1 MPQASAEESP
11 VGPLERGLLVLRAL
25 GRAPGGRL
33 AATALVRGTGL
44 ARSPVDRI
52 VGTLL
57 RLGYVREEDRD
68 IVLAPPLLALGG
80 AYLRGTPAR
89 LDPLAARLAGALDES
104 VSLAVPDREAVRFVA
119 QHTRRRALS
128 VSFRV
133 GDALPADRCAP
144 GALFAGDWP
153 RQRYAAWEASPA
165 GPEEFAA
172 LPDADRARVSA
183 EELRGRAEA
192 ARERGWAL
200 DDQLIEPGLVAL
212 AVPVRDGGGRV
223 AAALSAVSHTS
234 RHSPALLR
242 ETALAPLR
250 ETAAAMEAALA
261 APVEEVPV
269 PPVPAA
275 DPTAE
280 AKRELGPGY
289 LQSLARGL
297 AVLASLGGAPGGMSL
312 AAVARATDLPRATAR
327 RSLLTLEQLGYVAS
341 RDGLFTPL
349 PQVLALGHAPL
360 SRLSVGELA
369 QPHLAA
375 LVSELKESASLAV
388 LDGGDIRYV
397 ARVAASR
404 IMSVT
409 ITLGTRFPAHATS
422 MGRVLLAG
430 LTPDERERRLAAY
443 PPRPLTPRTVTEPE
457 EVRRILD
464 EVARDGYALVDQ
476 ELEEG
481 LRSVAAPVRAADG
494 RVVAAVNVSLHA
506 GRTSATEA
514 LTTVLPALR
523 ATAERIT
530 ADVRATGATEG

>member
-57 RLGYVREEDRD
+57 RLGYVREEDRA

-165 GPEEFAA
+165 GPEEFPA

-183 EELRGRAEA
+183 EELRARAEA

-212 AVPVRDGGGRV
+212 AVPVRDGADASPPRSAPSATR
-223 AAALSAVSHTS
+223 AAT
-234 RHSPALLR
+234 
-242 ETALAPLR
+242 
-250 ETAAAMEAALA
+250 
-261 APVEEVPV
+261 
-269 PPVPAA
+269 PP
-275 DPTAE
+275 
-280 AKRELGPGY
+280 RCC
-289 LQSLARGL
+289 
-297 AVLASLGGAPGGMSL
+297 
-312 AAVARATDLPRATAR
+312 AR
-327 RSLLTLEQLGYVAS
+327 RLSL
-341 RDGLFTPL
+341 RC
-349 PQVLALGHAPL
+349 
-360 SRLSVGELA
+360 
-369 QPHLAA
+369 
-375 LVSELKESASLAV
+375 
-388 LDGGDIRYV
+388 
-397 ARVAASR
+397 ARR
-404 IMSVT
+404 
-409 ITLGTRFPAHATS
+409 
-422 MGRVLLAG
+422 
-430 LTPDERERRLAAY
+430 
-443 PPRPLTPRTVTEPE
+443 PPRWRPRS
-457 EVRRILD
+457 RR
-464 EVARDGYALVDQ
+464 R
-476 ELEEG
+476 
-481 LRSVAAPVRAADG
+481 
-494 RVVAAVNVSLHA
+494 
-506 GRTSATEA
+506 
-514 LTTVLPALR
+514 
-523 ATAERIT
+523 
-530 ADVRATGATEG
+530 